1 MEERGEGESDRGER
15 RGDMRGPYFSV
26 AATSKPPPA
35 CTKAIITVLMVHPLK
50 NKGSCHTTTTIATRE
65 KRREE
70 EEGQQDELGGD
81 TNPNRTLASMRS
93 S

>member
-1 MEERGEGESDRGER
+1 MREKATGGRER
-15 RGDMRGPYFSV
+15 RGDVRGPYFSV

-50 NKGSCHTTTTIATRE
+50 NKGSCHTAPTTIATRE

-70 EEGQQDELGGD
+70 EENGQQGKA
-81 TNPNRTLASMRS
+81 N
-93 S
+93 